1 MFFSVNTTAAKQME
15 DVAVVVDEEEDKNE
29 NEEEEVEVDVDKF
42 RDKSM
47 AYKRLQEKIVGAP
60 ET

>member
-1 MFFSVNTTAAKQME
+1 MSVKSTTAAKQIE
-15 DVAVVVDEEEDKNE
+15 DVVEVVDKEEGK
-29 NEEEEVEVDVDKF
+29 EEEVDVDKF